1 MSQHGGTLKISQSQ
15 KDCANPFPHEVL
27 RIGRFIEAEVAR
39 LWKKGGW
46 RGYRVMDA
54 VLIWKNEKV
63 PETIMMGAQNVLN
76 ATDASS

>member
-1 MSQHGGTLKISQSQ
+1 
-15 KDCANPFPHEVL
+15 
-27 RIGRFIEAEVAR
+27 
-39 LWKKGGW
+39 
-46 RGYRVMDA
+46 MDA